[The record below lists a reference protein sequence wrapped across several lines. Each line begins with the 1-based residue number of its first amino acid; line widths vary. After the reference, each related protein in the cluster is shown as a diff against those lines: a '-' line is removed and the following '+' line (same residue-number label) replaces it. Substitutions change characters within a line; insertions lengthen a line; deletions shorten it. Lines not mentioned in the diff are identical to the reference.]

1 MGGLARS
8 YGMFEPRYLGSF
20 AHDSLITLPGPS
32 GRIAAQSH
40 GLYAGAEGLHTQ
52 LAGLV
57 H

>member
-40 GLYAGAEGLHTQ
+40 GLYAGAEELHTQ